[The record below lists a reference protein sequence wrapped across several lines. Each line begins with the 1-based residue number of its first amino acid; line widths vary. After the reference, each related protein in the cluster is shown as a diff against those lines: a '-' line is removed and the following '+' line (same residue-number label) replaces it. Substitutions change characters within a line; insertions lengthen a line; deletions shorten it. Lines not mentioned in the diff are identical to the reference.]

1 MISPTSSSRSFARA
15 AALASALLLLVGCAP
30 DPSPSPTPT
39 PAFASEEE
47 AFAAAEATYRAY
59 TDASNA
65 TDLHDPHSF
74 ESVYRWLRGEALS
87 AAKENYNAF
96 YASGM
101 TRSGETTFDSFT
113 PVSHDGQIITA
124 RLCLDVSDVE
134 LLDTNG
140 VSVVPA
146 DRAPRQ
152 SLEVEFAPA
161 KTDSALAIFSTI
173 STAAIK
179 C

>member
-1 MISPTSSSRSFARA
+1 MISPTSSSRSFART
-15 AALASALLLLVGCAP
+15 AALTSALLLLVGCTPEPA
-30 DPSPSPTPT
+30 PSPSPTP
-39 PAFASEEE
+39 AFASDEE
-47 AFAAAEATYRAY
+47 AFAAAEATYREY

-74 ESVYRWLRGEALS
+74 EPVYRWLRGEALS
-87 AAKENYNAF
+87 AAKENYDAF

-113 PVSHDGQIITA
+113 PVSRDEQFLTA
-124 RLCLDVSDVE
+124 RLCLDVSEVE
-134 LLDTNG
+134 LLDTND
-140 VSVVPA
+140 VSAVPA

-152 SLEVEFAPA
+152 SLEVEFVPA
-161 KTDSALAIFSTI
+161 TTDSALAILSTV
-173 STAAIK
+173 STAELT